1 MDHGISTH
9 GWSRRAESR
18 PGGRSGNDSTAPTV
32 VVPARHA
39 TRRVMREGLRE
50 FGRRLIGNDPDA
62 SPLMR
67 SIGATLLAANLVFNH
82 RGSPA
87 AWLWAVLVAAYA
99 GWLVFAVVES
109 RYPRVATLAL
119 TWCALSSAAVVGAAP
134 DISAFIMLC
143 AAASVLAQQFRSAT
157 RIILLGFAAQVAV
170 LIAGCAAAGKSLGD
184 LLTYVGV
191 LVILLLLGL
200 YRRQHRLRV
209 RQTQLLLEQTRRAQ
223 DEQARAAALDER
235 ARIARELH
243 DVLAHSLGALS
254 MQLEV
259 AELLLDER
267 GDIPGALAH
276 VRRSHRLARDGLIEA
291 RGAVAALRGDVP
303 PLPDAVRELVESYR
317 RDHRMT
323 VELRCDG
330 PARPV
335 DSGAAVSLLRT
346 LREALTNAAKHA
358 PGRPVQVALEF
369 AADEVRLSVRNAFAE
384 HANRE
389 PLPGGGYGL
398 TGMRE
403 RIALAGGTL
412 SSGAA
417 DGEWVVTAEV
427 PIE

>member
-1 MDHGISTH
+1 
-9 GWSRRAESR
+9 
-18 PGGRSGNDSTAPTV
+18 
-32 VVPARHA
+32 
-39 TRRVMREGLRE
+39 MRDGLRE

-67 SIGATLLAANLVFNH
+67 VIGATLLAANLVFDH
-82 RGSPA
+82 RDPVP

-109 RYPRVATLAL
+109 RYPRAATLAL
-119 TWCALSSAAVVGAAP
+119 TWCALLSAAVVGPAP

-143 AAASVLAQQFRSAT
+143 AAASVLAQQFRSGT
-157 RIILLGFAAQVAV
+157 RVILLGFAAEVAV
-170 LIAGCAAAGKSLGD
+170 LIAGCALAGKDIGD
-184 LLTYVGV
+184 TLTYVGV

-200 YRRQHRLRV
+200 YRRLHRLRV
-209 RQTQLLLEQTRRAQ
+209 RQTRLLLEQTRRAQ
-223 DEQARAAALDER
+223 DEHARAAALDER

-276 VRRSHRLARDGLIEA
+276 VRRSHRLARDGVIEA

-335 DSGAAVSLLRT
+335 DSGAAVSLVRT

-358 PGRPVQVALEF
+358 PGRPVHVALVF
-369 AADEVRLSVRNAFAE
+369 TAGEVRLSVRNAVAE
-384 HANRE
+384 KQTRD
-389 PLPGGGYGL
+389 PLPGGYGL

-403 RIALAGGTL
+403 RIALAGGAL
-412 SSGAA
+412 SSGVA